1 MQKLGVFLA
10 VVAIAVTAQAPFA
23 SAQGVER
30 VRERHLSLDD
40 PRSLASPNY
49 QGYRPDWANPYAEP
63 RWLGVN
69 DDPTPFYPSDVDSGP
84 NPLDP
89 DAF

>member
-1 MQKLGVFLA
+1 MQKFSVFLA
-10 VVAIAVTAQAPFA
+10 VVVIVLTAQAPFA
-23 SAQGVER
+23 EAGR
-30 VRERHLSLDD
+30 HRHRERHMSLDD

-49 QGYRPDWANPYAEP
+49 RGYRPDWANPYAQP
-63 RWLGVN
+63 RMLGVN

-84 NPLDP
+84 SPLDP